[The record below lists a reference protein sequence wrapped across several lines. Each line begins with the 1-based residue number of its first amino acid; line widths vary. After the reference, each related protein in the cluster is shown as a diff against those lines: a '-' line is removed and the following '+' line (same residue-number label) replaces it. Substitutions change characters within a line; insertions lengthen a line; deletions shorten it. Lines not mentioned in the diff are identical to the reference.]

1 MKSKS
6 DSVNG
11 LRQYWIFA
19 FLFPKAHTCE
29 GIMIGLSIKDAFRW
43 WNFDFPDT
51 YIVCNIRY
59 TYISLNVEFEL
70 LRYQRFPFNKLEV

>member
-29 GIMIGLSIKDAFRW
+29 GIMIGLLRMLLVDETLISQT
-43 WNFDFPDT
+43 PT
-51 YIVCNIRY
+51 LSVCNIRY
-59 TYISLNVEFEL
+59 TYILLNVEFEL
-70 LRYQRFPFNKLEV
+70 LLYQTVSF